1 MIRRPNIS
9 CLAGL
14 LLAVLLAGCQPTVYL
29 MPTPAVMATGEVNPF
44 VLNPDLEESNRVE
57 VLFATNRVPMGDEA
71 HRSYTVFPGDD
82 LRLGVAHLS
91 IGREE
96 VDWGRIFELSTS
108 DTPEKRPAWHLDRI
122 EEMAVLSLEKD
133 ADRANDGLERF
144 FRNVNQVL
152 ARSVDK
158 DIMVYVHG
166 ANSSIYRAT
175 AQAAQY
181 RHFTGR
187 NSLVL
192 AFLWPSAEN
201 LLAYG
206 TDVRHARRS
215 GPAFKRLLTLLAA
228 HTRAENINV
237 LAYSAGAQ
245 IASPGLAGL
254 GRETAADRRAALRLG
269 EVYFAAADVGTD
281 AFLSNLKAYLD
292 IPRSVT
298 LAVNMNDAILAM
310 AERHHGVSRIGR
322 PSQADVDEASAAF
335 AREASGGGGF
345 DIIGV
350 DEKTVAGLS
359 SGAHNF
365 WYAHPWISSDVLI
378 QFLFHEEPD
387 VRGLVENRDPAG
399 LRYWTFPPDYPDRII
414 GIIRQAKAE
423 EDR

>member
-1 MIRRPNIS
+1 MIHYRPLS
-9 CLAGL
+9 ALVLL
-14 LLAVLLAGCQPTVYL
+14 LLAFLPAGCRPTVYL

-44 VLNPDLEESNRVE
+44 ARNPDLDESGRVE
-57 VLFATNRVPMGDEA
+57 VLFATNRSPMGGDA
-71 HRSYTVFPGDD
+71 HRSYTIFPGDD
-82 LRLGVAHLS
+82 LRLGIAHLS

-96 VDWGRIFELSTS
+96 IDWGRIFALSTS
-108 DTPEKRPAWHLDRI
+108 DIPEERPAWHLDRI
-122 EEMAVLSLEKD
+122 EEMAVIPLENG
-133 ADRANDGLERF
+133 AEGPGEGLEPF
-144 FRNVNQVL
+144 FQVVNEVL
-152 ARSVDK
+152 ERSIDK

-166 ANSSIYRAT
+166 ANSSIYRAA

-206 TDVRHARRS
+206 TDVQHARRS
-215 GPAFKRLLTLLAA
+215 APAFKRLITLLAA
-228 HTRAENINV
+228 KSRAEHINI

-245 IASPGLAGL
+245 IASPGLAAI
-254 GRETAADRRAALRLG
+254 GRDAARDRGASLRLG

-281 AFLSNLKAYLD
+281 AFLSHLQDYLD

-298 LAVNMNDAILAM
+298 LAVNLNDTILAM

-322 PSQADVDEASAAF
+322 PSPADVDDANAAF
-335 AREASGGGGF
+335 AREASNSGRF

-350 DEKTVAGLS
+350 DRDTVAGLS

-365 WYAHPWISSDVLI
+365 WYAHPWISSDVLV
-378 QFLFHEEPD
+378 QFLFHEGPE
-387 VRGLVENRDPAG
+387 VRGLSENRDSKG
-399 LRYWTFPPDYPDRII
+399 LRYWTFPPDYPERII
-414 GIIRQAKAE
+414 GIIQQAEAE
-423 EDR
+423 GNG